1 MAFDWEPRFPAEY
14 KAEELPSVWFF
25 LALYLIVESAALW
38 IVLSSGPKAGPIP
51 WDRIIRGA
59 LAVPFFLWLALSG
72 FVCVFLYDAPNRI
85 AARDNTARWCLITD
99 WQRRSRAGLGVL
111 DSVILTPEP
120 DLAERML
127 KLEGQP
133 PDNPGRVMCLASV
146 EGSDAVQRERMLIET
161 MLAPLAPQLALVAKD
176 HSFEVVIQCDRTEAS
191 LDFQAVWE
199 HARLP
204 GTPRVRWIG
213 NDQDPGFAED
223 WFKDDGRPTY
233 YRYGIAIRLEHRLLL
248 AWHLNDGNV
257 DDKPGV
263 SEAAVALLFGL
274 PALMETRPQPK
285 VQAWLLRQI
294 VAGADGA
301 GKALTLL
308 LDSEQV
314 QRTRI
319 RHFWFSRLKGLA
331 QHATLG
337 AVRESGLKVKEH
349 ALETAIGPQA
359 PVARW
364 VLQALAARMAHFGQ
378 GAQLVALPH
387 ERGVVLNVVAKEPDR
402 VGVPWKKEYEYNPI
416 LGPEFIFCGAV
427 WMADILAFWTGS
439 WGPDDTFVTCAMA
452 AFAVA
457 YFLLRH
463 RERTVSVTVSVARAV
478 ADFMMEIVEEFRRG
492 IFIR

>member
-14 KAEELPSVWFF
+14 EEKELPSVWFF
-25 LALYLIVESAALW
+25 VALYLIVESAALW
-38 IVLSSGPKAGPIP
+38 IVLSGLPKAGPVP
-51 WDRIIRGA
+51 WDRIVRGV
-59 LAVPFFLWLALSG
+59 LAIPFFCWVALGSL
-72 FVCVFLYDAPNRI
+72 VHWCMYDGPNRI
-85 AARDNTARWCLITD
+85 AAHDNTARWSLITA
-99 WQRRSRAGLGVL
+99 WRRQSRAGLAVL

-127 KLEGQP
+127 KLEGEP
-133 PDNPGRVMCLASV
+133 PDNPGRVMSLTSI
-146 EGSDAVQRERMLIET
+146 EGRDAVQRERALVET

-176 HSFEVVIQCDRTEAS
+176 QSFEVVIQCDRAEAS

-199 HARLP
+199 DAGLP
-204 GTPRVRWIG
+204 GTPHVRWIG
-213 NDQDPGFAED
+213 NDQDPGFADD

-233 YRYGIAIRLEHRLLL
+233 YRYGIAMRPQHRLLL
-248 AWHLNDGNV
+248 AWHLNDGNAG
-257 DDKPGV
+257 DKPGV

-294 VAGADGA
+294 VAGADEA

-337 AVRESGLKVKEH
+337 AVRESGLKVEEH

-364 VLQALAARMAHFGQ
+364 VLPALAARMAHFGQ
-378 GAQLVALPH
+378 GAQLIALPH

-402 VGVPWKKEYEYNPI
+402 VGVPWKKGYEY
-416 LGPEFIFCGAV
+416 GPMVCPGFIFCGASLIAGLLLEPAS
-427 WMADILAFWTGS
+427 WTPRHTFFTCFYGALMAGFL
-439 WGPDDTFVTCAMA
+439 
-452 AFAVA
+452 
-457 YFLLRH
+457 LLRH
-463 RERTVSVTVSVARAV
+463 WERKCWLRLL
-478 ADFMMEIVEEFRRG
+478 
-492 IFIR
+492 

>member
-1 MAFDWEPRFPAEY
+1 MTFDWEPRFPAEY
-14 KAEELPSVWFF
+14 EARELPSVWIFV
-25 LALYLIVESAALW
+25 ALYLIVEGVALC
-38 IVLSSGPKAGPIP
+38 IVLSGLPKVGPVA

-59 LAVPFFLWLALSG
+59 LAVPFFCWVALSSL
-72 FVCVFLYDAPNRI
+72 VYWHMYDEPNRI
-85 AARDNTARWCLITD
+85 AAHDNTARWSLITA
-99 WQRRSRAGLGVL
+99 WRRESRAGLAVL

-127 KLEGQP
+127 KLEGEP
-133 PDNPGRVMCLASV
+133 PDNPGRVMCLASI
-146 EGSDAVQRERMLIET
+146 EGSDAVQRERVLIET

-176 HSFEVVIQCDRTEAS
+176 QSFEVVIQCDRAEAS

-199 HARLP
+199 QAGLP
-204 GTPRVRWIG
+204 GTPHVRWIG
-213 NDQDPGFAED
+213 NDQAPGFAED
-223 WFKDDGRPTY
+223 WFKDHDRPTY
-233 YRYGIAIRLEHRLLL
+233 YRYGITMRPQHRLLL
-248 AWHLNDGNV
+248 AWHLNDGKLG
-257 DDKPGV
+257 DKPGV

-274 PALMETRPQPK
+274 PALMATRQQPK
-285 VQAWLLRQI
+285 VHAWLLRQI
-294 VAGADGA
+294 VAGADEA

-337 AVRESGLKVKEH
+337 AVRESGLKVEEH

-416 LGPEFIFCGAV
+416 LGPEIILCGAA
-427 WMADILAFWTGS
+427 WMVCLLVAPWDLKLTVSSYLF
-439 WGPDDTFVTCAMA
+439 A
-452 AFAVA
+452 ALMIG
-457 YFLLRH
+457 FLVLRH
-463 RERTVSVTVSVARAV
+463 WQMKCWLRLL
-478 ADFMMEIVEEFRRG
+478 
-492 IFIR
+492 